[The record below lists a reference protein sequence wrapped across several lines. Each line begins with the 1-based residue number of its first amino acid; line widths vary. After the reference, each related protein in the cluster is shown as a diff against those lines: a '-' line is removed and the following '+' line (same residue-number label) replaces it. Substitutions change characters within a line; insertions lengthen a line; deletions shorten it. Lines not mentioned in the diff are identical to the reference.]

1 MTNNLVGTWKLLSCE
16 TRTANGQVFYPLGDN
31 PSGYIIY
38 TDNGYVSVAMMKAN
52 RPLFQAGD
60 IAAGTVEEKV
70 TAADSYVSY
79 CGTYEIQDN
88 RVVHHVEVSFFP
100 NWVGANQVRFLQLND
115 DLLTL
120 STHPILVNG
129 IEIVGSLIWQ
139 RVSDIKPEKELVTS
153 YPVKELSLRTK

>member
-1 MTNNLVGTWKLLSCE
+1 MQNNLVGTWKLLSCE

-38 TDNGYVSVAMMKAN
+38 TENGYVSVAMMRAN
-52 RPLFQAGD
+52 RPQFQAGD

-70 TAADSYVSY
+70 AAADSYISY

-88 RVVHHVEVSFFP
+88 QVIHHVEVSFFP
-100 NWVGANQVRFLQLND
+100 NWVGVNQVRFVKLNGD
-115 DLLTL
+115 ILNL
-120 STHPILVNG
+120 STPPMLVNG

-139 RVSDIKPEKELVTS
+139 RVGNIKPEKELLTS
-153 YPVKELSLRTK
+153 HATVH